1 MSLSDL
7 GAILVTSLAV
17 YTPKAL
23 PLVLVGDRLP
33 SGVRRWLEFVAPAV
47 LAALVAPSIFTA
59 DGNVTPPRWEL
70 LAFVA
75 TFVVAVITRRMLP
88 PVAAGLAV
96 LVAVVVLRG

>member
-47 LAALVAPSIFTA
+47 LAALVAPSTT

-70 LAFVA
+70 LAFAA

>member
-1 MSLSDL
+1 VSLADFV
-7 GAILVTSLAV
+7 AILVTSLAV
-17 YTPKAL
+17 YTPKAV

-33 SGVRRWLEFVAPAV
+33 PPVRRWLEFVAPAV

-59 DGNVTPPRWEL
+59 ERAIAPPRWEL
-70 LAFVA
+70 LAFGV

-96 LVAVVVLRG
+96 LVGVVVLRG